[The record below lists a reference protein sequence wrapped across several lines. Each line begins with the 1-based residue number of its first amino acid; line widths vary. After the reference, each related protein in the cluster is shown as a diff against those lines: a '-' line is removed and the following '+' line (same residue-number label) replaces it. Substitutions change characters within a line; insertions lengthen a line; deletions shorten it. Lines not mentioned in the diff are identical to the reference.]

1 MGRTIEA
8 EKETIFVDGT
18 GNWGPRSGEE
28 WYGVN
33 EPIEATD
40 FVKGETYEVLIKR
53 GKPTPKFPQGKKY
66 IAQILGQVK
75 LTAKDVTTSPLP
87 SSAVSEV
94 LADRIQTAKQV
105 AEDKGVRILRQGI
118 TQAVVQSPALASMD
132 FDGTT
137 EGYLTLVKAVST
149 QLIAFVEGQ

>member
-1 MGRTIEA
+1 MGRTVEA
-8 EKETIFVDGT
+8 EKETIFIDQVGD
-18 GNWGPRSGEE
+18 WGPRSGDD
-28 WYGVN
+28 WFGVN

-66 IAQILGQVK
+66 IAQILGQVQ

-94 LADRIQTAKQV
+94 LADVRQTAK
-105 AEDKGVRILRQGI
+105 AAADEKGVRILRQGVY
-118 TQAVVQSPALASMD
+118 QAVLHSPALTVMD
-132 FDGTT
+132 FNATS
-137 EGYLTLVKAVST
+137 EGYLALVKEVAEAVI
-149 QLIAFVEGQ
+149 QLIEQN